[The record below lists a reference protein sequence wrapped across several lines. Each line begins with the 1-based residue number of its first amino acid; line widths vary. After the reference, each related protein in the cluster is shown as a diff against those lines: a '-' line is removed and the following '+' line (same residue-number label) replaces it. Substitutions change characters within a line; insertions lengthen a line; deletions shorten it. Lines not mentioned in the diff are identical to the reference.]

1 MTYQEF
7 TEKTGLA
14 LAIQDFNRVYD
25 MYLCA
30 GDHIDEASF
39 YEDYKQHHQS
49 KLLEVFYSRF
59 SALEDKIDALEKEK
73 FDIAAMLIG
82 NKAQSNYEIAVKLI
96 GQRNTTLYK
105 IENNIELNQ
114 ADLQYI
120 KSMLEEAYNP
130 VGI

>member
-1 MTYQEF
+1 MTHQEF

-39 YEDYKQHHQS
+39 YEDFKLHHQS
-49 KLLEVFYSRF
+49 KLLQVFYSRF
-59 SALEDKIDALEKEK
+59 SALEDKIDALEEEK
-73 FDIAAMLIG
+73 FDIATMLIG
-82 NKAQSNYEIAVKLI
+82 KRELSNDEIAVKLI

-105 IENNIELNQ
+105 IDNNIELNQ
-114 ADLQYI
+114 ADLQFI
-120 KSMLEEAYNP
+120 KSMLEDAYTP
-130 VGI
+130 LSI